1 MVKQKEL
8 DHPTRNEIM
17 QEMLESLT
25 IKGKPKHG
33 LIGAMAA
40 KHKVSKRTISRIWG
54 RIKEQKAKHETPIT
68 VNSRRNGKKS
78 KTPIPF
84 DETKFKGIEKA
95 KKTSQIVVAK
105 AMDVSE

>member
-1 MVKQKEL
+1 MVKYNEL

-17 QEMLESLT
+17 QKMLESLT

-33 LIGAMAA
+33 LIGDMTA

-54 RIKEQKAKHETPIT
+54 RIKEQKANNQTPIT
-68 VNSRRNGKKS
+68 VNSRRKDKKS

-84 DETKFKGIEKA
+84 DETKFKGIEKV
-95 KKTSQIVVAK
+95 KKQVK
-105 AMDVSE
+105 LLLRRP